1 MRRTRSTR
9 RVQFIASACVA
20 LLLIAGAIALAFN
33 SRVADHFGYALPG
46 ASGLPSRI
54 AYAGRDYSAS
64 GACWTSARLQQ
75 QGIWPLH
82 EVTQVPTLL
91 GQAHPVLSE
100 TIPRGTTTVLL
111 AIPQDSC
118 YAVYSLEGGP

>member
-1 MRRTRSTR
+1 MRNRR
-9 RVQFIASACVA
+9 RV
-20 LLLIAGAIALAFN
+20 LLIACAALLVVGIVALGFN

-54 AYAGRDYSAS
+54 AYAGRHYSANGS
-64 GACWTSARLQQ
+64 CWTSTRLQR

-82 EVTQVPTLL
+82 EVSQVPTLL

-100 TIPRGTTTVLL
+100 TVPQGTATVLL
-111 AIPQDSC
+111 AIPHDSC